1 MCQNEL
7 QPLHYRKAYV
17 LLLTRV
23 EQVIMQLEC
32 GEEDVPP
39 LLCVRRLFRRCK
51 KRRTQRVHPD

>member
-7 QPLHYRKAYV
+7 QPLQYRKAYV

-39 LLCVRRLFRRCK
+39 SFVRAALIQALQEAEDAACA
-51 KRRTQRVHPD
+51 P